1 MHKKSKDSKNSSVAV
16 QLNSKTVEEKKGAP
30 REAVEETENPSPE
43 PRSEDSKPQ
52 DTEPNSAAEES
63 NPLPEQTIT
72 ETTGKGE
79 CPISSENVEEG
90 ENQSKDLENPENTSC
105 HDEVV
110 SQWMS
115 QIHKP
120 VPVNSVKNSRLIYPE
135 EQRWG
140 HV

>member
-16 QLNSKTVEEKKGAP
+16 QLNSKTVEEKKEAP
-30 REAVEETENPSPE
+30 RKAVEETEKPSPE
-43 PRSEDSKPQ
+43 PCSEDSKPQ
-52 DTEPNSAAEES
+52 DTEPNSVAEES
-63 NPLPEQTIT
+63 NPLPEQTVT

-79 CPISSENVEEG
+79 CPTSENVEEG
-90 ENQSKDLENPENTSC
+90 GNQSKDSENPENTSC

-115 QIHKP
+115 QTHKP
-120 VPVNSVKNSRLIYPE
+120 VPVKSVKNSPQIYPE